1 MFVKLDEIYVLEADG
16 MYTTFNLSNNRKI
29 LISKPLKYFSDL
41 LENKE
46 LFYKPHRS
54 YLVNL
59 KYLQKVVKK
68 DGTYIEMENEMRIPV
83 SKEKKEELINLL
95 QDLQ

>member
-1 MFVKLDEIYVLEADG
+1 MVDENILADVL
-16 MYTTFNLSNNRKI
+16 TL
-29 LISKPLKYFSDL
+29 KPLKYFSDL

-68 DGTYIEMENEMRIPV
+68 DGTYIEMENDMRIPV

>member
-1 MFVKLDEIYVLEADG
+1 M
-16 MYTTFNLSNNRKI
+16 
-29 LISKPLKYFSDL
+29 KYFSDL

-54 YLVNL
+54 FLVNL

-68 DGTYIEMENEMRIPV
+68 EGTYLEIENEMRIPV

>member
-1 MFVKLDEIYVLEADG
+1 
-16 MYTTFNLSNNRKI
+16 MYTNFYLTKNRKI
-29 LISKPLKYFSDL
+29 LISKPMKYFADL
-41 LENKE
+41 VENKE

-83 SKEKKEELINLL
+83 SKDKKDELILIL